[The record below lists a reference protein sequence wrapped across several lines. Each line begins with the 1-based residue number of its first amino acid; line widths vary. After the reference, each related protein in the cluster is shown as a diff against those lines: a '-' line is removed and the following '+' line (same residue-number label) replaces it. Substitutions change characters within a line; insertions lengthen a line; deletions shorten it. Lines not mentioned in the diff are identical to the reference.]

1 LGYWWPAGHADI
13 LVNSSGE
20 SIDTDACAR
29 HLRDVSGGVPVT
41 VTACDSETLLLR
53 QMRHT
58 LFHKFERNYNRL
70 LVFNAEVWKGGF
82 DLPFTRTSCVKHGV
96 DRVFAG

>member
-1 LGYWWPAGHADI
+1 M
-13 LVNSSGE
+13 NSSGE
-20 SIDTDACAR
+20 RIDTDACAR

-70 LVFNAEVWKGGF
+70 LAFNAEVWKGGF
-82 DLPFTRTSCVKHGV
+82 DLPFARTSCVKHGV